1 MKYSEA
7 ITKAVEE
14 NLGKGNLYL
23 FGQDIRLWGGQ
34 GGVFKGLFEKFP
46 NYIFDTPISEA
57 ATAGIA
63 TGMAMSGKHSLVEYA
78 FLDFILHSTD
88 NIVNN
93 ASKIAYLSNGKF
105 NVPLTYYATINSERG
120 YGATHSQPLEYMF
133 TKVPGLT
140 VVYPS
145 NSTDAYSL
153 LTESLER
160 KSPTLFLNHKLLHDQ
175 EMEWGSHTSMKARIV
190 KEGGKLTIVSYGKS
204 IPMIFEMVKEI
215 EGIELID
222 LRYLSPIDWDTIRI
236 SVIKT
241 QKLLVVD
248 EGYGAIAS
256 EVIAHVAEK
265 IPGIKVSKLAS
276 EFTSVGVAK
285 SIEESAHITKEKFE
299 EKISQEL
306 LSKA

>member
-57 ATAGIA
+57 ATSGIA
-63 TGMAMSGKHSLVEYA
+63 TGMAMSGKHALVEYA
-78 FLDFILHSTD
+78 FLDFILHSAD

-153 LTESLER
+153 LTESIER
-160 KSPTLFLNHKLLHDQ
+160 KSPTLFLNHKLLHENTVEYDNVPTTKSRLVREGDQ
-175 EMEWGSHTSMKARIV
+175 
-190 KEGGKLTIVSYGKS
+190 LTIVSYGRGTTVVL
-204 IPMIFEMVKEI
+204 EAVKEI
-215 EGIELID
+215 DNIEIID
-222 LRYLSPIDWDTIRI
+222 LRYLNPLDWGTIKK
-236 SVIKT
+236 SVSKT
-241 QKLLVVD
+241 NSLLVVD
-248 EGYGAIAS
+248 EGYGSTAS
-256 EVIAHVAEK
+256 DIVSTLVEEYPNVRYHKLTSTLTSRAVAQEVESSVSLSKEVIIEK
-265 IPGIKVSKLAS
+265 VL
-276 EFTSVGVAK
+276 
-285 SIEESAHITKEKFE
+285 SILK
-299 EKISQEL
+299 Q
-306 LSKA
+306 